1 MGHGLTQTQIAE
13 KTGFSQP
20 TISDVANGK
29 VGLTRPSHEMVTK
42 LQALH
47 AVVLEEQEKAKAQAS
62 ATA

>member
-1 MGHGLTQTQIAE
+1 MNTQEIVVELMLHGLTQTQIAE

-29 VGLTRPSHEMVTK
+29 VGLVRPSHEMMTK

-47 AVVLEEQEKAKAQAS
+47 AEVLAS
-62 ATA
+62 AA